1 MRFADIEN
9 IWLED
14 LSGLSN
20 VDKGRVYYERAK
32 HVVARA
38 FSDPKIYTLAVNGH
52 RFRRDYLSKNIYC
65 TDSVLIQN
73 PKVKFL
79 LAQADSEIKK
89 RATSARK
96 SLQSHSNKEL
106 DDVAQIRALIGELL
120 CRVNEQD
127 AQIALIQARL
137 QSHSGDQNRQ

>member
-9 IWLED
+9 IWLEN
-14 LSGLSN
+14 LNGLSN

-32 HVVARA
+32 HVVTRA
-38 FSDPKIYTLAVNGH
+38 LADPKIYLLAVDGQ

-65 TDSVLIQN
+65 TDSVLTQN

-79 LAQADSEIKK
+79 LAQADSEIKQ

-96 SLQSHSNKEL
+96 LLQSHSNKEL
-106 DDVAQIRALIGELL
+106 DDVVQLRALVGELL
-120 CRVNEQD
+120 RRVNEQD

-137 QSHSGDQNRQ
+137 QSHPGDQNRQ